1 MKKLVM
7 AVLMLLVGLMLTGC
21 GKSPTSPINGE
32 PDPYH
37 GKWGVTFY
45 PVYTDAS
52 STAGIKLRV
61 TVDGEVIQ
69 SLPVEQGGASNP
81 DSVTVI
87 ALERDVNY
95 DISFLDMEGKVIQ
108 LKLGTELKSFFTL
121 RLADGVNVEEVEV
134 PAFEL
139 QAKVVIPTTGSLLF
153 YSTPGASV
161 FLDGQNKGMVQTD
174 GTLLLEGLEPKV
186 YAVEVNK
193 QGCENWTGQVV
204 VKVGE
209 TARVDA
215 PLVQKKSVFEGFV
228 NG

>member
-1 MKKLVM
+1 M
-7 AVLMLLVGLMLTGC
+7 MLLVGLMLAGC

-153 YSTPGASV
+153 YS
-161 FLDGQNKGMVQTD
+161 
-174 GTLLLEGLEPKV
+174 
-186 YAVEVNK
+186 
-193 QGCENWTGQVV
+193 
-204 VKVGE
+204 
-209 TARVDA
+209 
-215 PLVQKKSVFEGFV
+215 
-228 NG
+228 